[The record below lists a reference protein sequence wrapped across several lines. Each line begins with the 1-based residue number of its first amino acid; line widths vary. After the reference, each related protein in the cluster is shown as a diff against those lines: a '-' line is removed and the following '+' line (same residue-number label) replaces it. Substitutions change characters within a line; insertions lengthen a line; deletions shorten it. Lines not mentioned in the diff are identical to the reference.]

1 MVVESIK
8 STIRTMYDSVLMRN
22 YITVVDDK
30 GKKTLEIVEYSYKLY
45 DKVGKIQ
52 TDHHKGAH
60 IDKKV

>member
-1 MVVESIK
+1 
-8 STIRTMYDSVLMRN
+8 MYDSVLMRN

-30 GKKTLEIVEYSYKLY
+30 GKRTLEIVEYSYKLY